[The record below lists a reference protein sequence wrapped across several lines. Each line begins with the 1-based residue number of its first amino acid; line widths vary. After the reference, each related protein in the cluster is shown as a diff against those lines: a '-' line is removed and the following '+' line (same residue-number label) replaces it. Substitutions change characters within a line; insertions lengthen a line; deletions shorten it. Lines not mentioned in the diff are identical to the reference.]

1 MTRSQVRAATRRMRD
16 HVEEIEEEAGELN
29 LVPYMDIVT
38 NIIIFLLASV
48 VNQVALG
55 NINVSSPTIQSGG
68 GGETDTPPEKPPLNL
83 TITVGATGY
92 IVGASGG
99 VLPNI
104 PKLPNGQYD
113 YKTLTTKLKEIKSNP
128 DNAEETKATFNADA
142 NIAYDIVIATLD
154 AMRQA
159 EDGKILFPD
168 VNFAAGIQ
176 EMAGALT
183 PELSRLAGKKAIR
196 SFARKLAEPEVIKDL
211 NITPM
216 MDMMTIILV
225 FLLKSFS
232 STTATITF
240 DSNLQVPKSFTELK
254 PKLAV
259 TVTVTKKVILVE
271 GDAIAPINAGRV
283 DPAVKRDGENGYFIS
298 PLVEILE
305 KHARREKKVAD
316 MTGQKFEAQL
326 MLVADQTTP
335 YRMLTEIIYSCG
347 QAGYANYRLLVLK
360 AKGE

>member
-68 GGETDTPPEKPPLNL
+68 GAGSDEPPPEKPPLNL
-83 TITVGATGY
+83 TITVGASGY

-99 VLPNI
+99 VLPAI
-104 PKLPNGQYD
+104 PKLPGGQYD
-113 YKTLTTKLKEIKSNP
+113 YKTLTIKLKEIKTNP

-142 NIAYDIVIATLD
+142 NIPYDVVIATLD

-176 EMAGALT
+176 
-183 PELSRLAGKKAIR
+183 
-196 SFARKLAEPEVIKDL
+196 
-211 NITPM
+211 
-216 MDMMTIILV
+216 
-225 FLLKSFS
+225 
-232 STTATITF
+232 
-240 DSNLQVPKSFTELK
+240 
-254 PKLAV
+254 
-259 TVTVTKKVILVE
+259 
-271 GDAIAPINAGRV
+271 
-283 DPAVKRDGENGYFIS
+283 
-298 PLVEILE
+298 
-305 KHARREKKVAD
+305 
-316 MTGQKFEAQL
+316 
-326 MLVADQTTP
+326 
-335 YRMLTEIIYSCG
+335 
-347 QAGYANYRLLVLK
+347 
-360 AKGE
+360 